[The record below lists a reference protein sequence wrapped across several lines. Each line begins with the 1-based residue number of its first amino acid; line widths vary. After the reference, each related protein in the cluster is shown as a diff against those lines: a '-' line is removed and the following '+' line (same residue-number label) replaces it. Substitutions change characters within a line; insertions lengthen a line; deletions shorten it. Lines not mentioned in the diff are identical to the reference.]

1 MRAHIQ
7 SNPYIL
13 IHTFIPSEYL
23 PVGLTNV
30 TTQICMQTISKVNDM
45 QEQVQMCVLLFFPKI
60 CVGCVCFFTNHRM
73 DAKPAVFAFVD
84 SVSAMPGFPASGVSV
99 CVCVRARGG
108 EVVSSVQSVK
118 VGFLIYLCVCHRR
131 YSVPQRIAPSST
143 AAGKPT
149 RI

>member
-1 MRAHIQ
+1 MPLNEKEGETTVCKHHKADEPEVRLFPWIVIVRVCARTY
-7 SNPYIL
+7 SL

-108 EVVSSVQSVK
+108 EVVSSVQSVH
-118 VGFLIYLCVCHRR
+118 VGF
-131 YSVPQRIAPSST
+131 
-143 AAGKPT
+143 
-149 RI
+149 